1 MPLPLIATPMY
12 FGTVLDALEQLLKD
26 ESANQINLGGEGWT
40 TVKERFSPWDTN
52 EFPIVNIVYN
62 SGSFDKSA
70 GSHSDQTH
78 AGAYLIDCYNRA
90 DAVESAGN
98 ITPMDESAAIG
109 LHLLVT
115 KIYYS
120 LMTEVNR
127 DIGLPIGK
135 VVSPWVDRIE
145 KFIPTENNVP
155 VEGIIAMRITLSM
168 NFKEFPPI
176 GTGADLETLE
186 VITDTDE
193 GGLVEQT
200 FDNLQS

>member
-1 MPLPLIATPMY
+1 MPLPLITSPMY

-26 ESANQINLGGEGWT
+26 ESTNQVNLGGEGWT
-40 TVKERFSPWDTN
+40 TVKERFSPWDTG
-52 EFPIVNIVYN
+52 EFPVVNIVYN
-62 SGSFDKSA
+62 SGNFDKSR

-78 AGAYLIDCYNRA
+78 SGAYLIDCYARA
-90 DAVESAGN
+90 DAVENAG
-98 ITPMDESAAIG
+98 IIRPMDESAAIS

-135 VVSPWVDRIE
+135 VVSPWIERIE

-155 VEGIIAMRITLSM
+155 VEGIIAVRITLTM
-168 NFKEFPPI
+168 QFKEFPPI
-176 GTGADLETLE
+176 GTGNTLE
-186 VITDTDE
+186 IIEAITDTED